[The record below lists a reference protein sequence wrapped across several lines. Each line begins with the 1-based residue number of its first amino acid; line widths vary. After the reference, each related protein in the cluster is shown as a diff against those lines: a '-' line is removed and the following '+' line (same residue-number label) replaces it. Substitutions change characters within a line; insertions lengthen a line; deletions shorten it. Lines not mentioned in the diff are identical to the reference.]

1 MQEGKLRI
9 YFGYVAG
16 VGKTYAMLAAAHEE
30 KYNGVDLVVGY
41 VEPHNRPD
49 TTALITGLEQLSPK
63 EITYR
68 DRPFYEVDV
77 DQVIKR
83 NPQVVIIDELAH
95 SNIIGSRNHKRFQD
109 VEEILRAGIDVYTTL
124 NVQHIESAFE
134 QIEAITGVRVNERIP
149 DYLFDNA
156 SQIELIDIDP
166 AELIE
171 RLHKGKIYHQSQV
184 QHSLDHFFTLKKLRA
199 LRGIAL
205 RKTADQVN
213 HAALKNDSNYDGASA
228 KEHILVCVSAS
239 LTTPGVIRSAAKLV
253 MAFKGDFTALHVVTE
268 RDDYLTKAERKQLQA
283 NLRLAD
289 QLGAKIAVIYGENFS
304 EQISEYAK
312 VSQISKLVVGK
323 SPDKRFFKGRTFI
336 NDVAQAVPNLGIY
349 IIPMVNEQQP
359 NRFFLKR
366 RGKVDLHF
374 DMSDLVKTLLMLV
387 CCTVLGLFAE
397 KVGFSFSNVIILYIL
412 GVQVNALVT
421 KGRIFSFIS
430 SLLAVLCFNFF
441 FTEPYFSLRAI
452 DSSYPATFFVMLT
465 AGLITSNLIKKIKAQ
480 VRLNSDRAHR
490 TELLFQTNQALQIP
504 ESSSET
510 LAVTANA
517 LISLL
522 ARDIVIYP
530 VEDGIRQK
538 EVYYP
543 AGNTTYTLDTYQNLK
558 ESGVAEWVLYN
569 NKRAGATTDTL
580 SAAKFLYLSIRRKQ
594 AVFAIIGILMADT
607 DPLDPF
613 EKEVSLAILG
623 EAALVLE
630 KDTLRRQ
637 QQKVALEMEQEQL
650 RSNLLRSI
658 SHDLR
663 TPLTSISGNA
673 KLMLDNSTRIG
684 EASKQELLS
693 FIYDDALWLT
703 NLIENLLMITRL
715 EGDVALNLQA
725 NNLDDVI
732 RAAIKHVDPHLDEH
746 VFNLTISEADL
757 FVSMDPALIMQ
768 VIINLLNNAVKY
780 THQGSTIDL
789 RVTASDKTVCL
800 EVADNGPGISDQA
813 LAKLFDLFYTS
824 TDSPDAARGLGIGL
838 ALCKTI
844 ITIHKGEI
852 YAKHQIPSGTII
864 GFTLPRM
871 EIKVNE

>member
-1 MQEGKLRI
+1 
-9 YFGYVAG
+9 
-16 VGKTYAMLAAAHEE
+16 
-30 KYNGVDLVVGY
+30 
-41 VEPHNRPD
+41 
-49 TTALITGLEQLSPK
+49 
-63 EITYR
+63 
-68 DRPFYEVDV
+68 
-77 DQVIKR
+77 
-83 NPQVVIIDELAH
+83 
-95 SNIIGSRNHKRFQD
+95 
-109 VEEILRAGIDVYTTL
+109 
-124 NVQHIESAFE
+124 
-134 QIEAITGVRVNERIP
+134 
-149 DYLFDNA
+149 
-156 SQIELIDIDP
+156 
-166 AELIE
+166 
-171 RLHKGKIYHQSQV
+171 
-184 QHSLDHFFTLKKLRA
+184 
-199 LRGIAL
+199 
-205 RKTADQVN
+205 
-213 HAALKNDSNYDGASA
+213 
-228 KEHILVCVSAS
+228 
-239 LTTPGVIRSAAKLV
+239 
-253 MAFKGDFTALHVVTE
+253 
-268 RDDYLTKAERKQLQA
+268 
-283 NLRLAD
+283 
-289 QLGAKIAVIYGENFS
+289 
-304 EQISEYAK
+304 
-312 VSQISKLVVGK
+312 
-323 SPDKRFFKGRTFI
+323 
-336 NDVAQAVPNLGIY
+336 
-349 IIPMVNEQQP
+349 
-359 NRFFLKR
+359 
-366 RGKVDLHF
+366 
-374 DMSDLVKTLLMLV
+374 
-387 CCTVLGLFAE
+387 
-397 KVGFSFSNVIILYIL
+397 
-412 GVQVNALVT
+412 
-421 KGRIFSFIS
+421 
-430 SLLAVLCFNFF
+430 
-441 FTEPYFSLRAI
+441 
-452 DSSYPATFFVMLT
+452 
-465 AGLITSNLIKKIKAQ
+465 
-480 VRLNSDRAHR
+480 
-490 TELLFQTNQALQIP
+490 
-504 ESSSET
+504 
-510 LAVTANA
+510 
-517 LISLL
+517 
-522 ARDIVIYP
+522 
-530 VEDGIRQK
+530 
-538 EVYYP
+538 
-543 AGNTTYTLDTYQNLK
+543 
-558 ESGVAEWVLYN
+558 
-569 NKRAGATTDTL
+569 
-580 SAAKFLYLSIRRKQ
+580 
-594 AVFAIIGILMADT
+594 MADT

-789 RVTASDKTVCL
+789 RVTATDKTVCL
-800 EVADNGPGISDQA
+800 EVADNGPGISDKA